1 MGRNKLEF
9 WVDEE
14 FIQNTYYNSPISNKH
29 IIEFRSDQITVE
41 NVLNMPDEDLKII
54 FCELLKKFATPKSSG
69 TGRKFS
75 FDL

>member
-1 MGRNKLEF
+1 MGRSKLEF
-9 WVDEE
+9 TVD
-14 FIQNTYYNSPISNKH
+14 
-29 IIEFRSDQITVE
+29 DQIDNYYYSSIIKNNIMEFKSDEITIE